1 MSDLDQGE
9 RIRHTE
15 EEEEQNQ
22 SQPVATLWLSVGIEQ
37 NIILW
42 V

>member
-1 MSDLDQGE
+1 MSDLDQGGI
-9 RIRHTE
+9 IRHTGE
-15 EEEEQNQ
+15 EEEEEE
-22 SQPVATLWLSVGIEQ
+22 EQ

>member
-1 MSDLDQGE
+1 MSDLDQGAI
-9 RIRHTE
+9 IRHTE
-15 EEEEQNQ
+15 EEEEEE
-22 SQPVATLWLSVGIEQ
+22 GEQ

>member
-9 RIRHTE
+9 RIRYTEGGGE
-15 EEEEQNQ
+15 EEEEQN
-22 SQPVATLWLSVGIEQ
+22 VF
-37 NIILW
+37 LW